1 MGLGYIGLPTAITMA
16 QAGYPVVGFDVSA
29 PVIET
34 LQGGKIHIVEPGLQE
49 AFTAALE
56 SGNLTFSTD
65 LPESDVYYIS
75 VPTPFYRDE
84 EGRQR
89 ADLSYVESAGRMAG
103 RAMRPDSLVILE
115 STVPPRTTEMLARVL
130 SEESGVPMK
139 ELHVA
144 HCPERIIPGH
154 MLYELKNNDRHHRR
168 AHARGRPDGPGD
180 LRKPCWKAACAAS
193 PTTSPPRC
201 AS

>member
-1 MGLGYIGLPTAITMA
+1 MKQIHRDGLGYIGLPTAITMA

-84 EGRQR
+84 EGRSAPTCPMSR
-89 ADLSYVESAGRMAG
+89 APGAWPAGRCG
-103 RAMRPDSLVILE
+103 PTRWS
-115 STVPPRTTEMLARVL
+115 SWNPP
-130 SEESGVPMK
+130 
-139 ELHVA
+139 
-144 HCPERIIPGH
+144 CPP
-154 MLYELKNNDRHHRR
+154 
-168 AHARGRPDGPGD
+168 A
-180 LRKPCWKAACAAS
+180 
-193 PTTSPPRC
+193 PPRC
-201 AS
+201 WPGC

>member
-1 MGLGYIGLPTAITMA
+1 MKQITVMGLGYIGLPTAITMA

-103 RAMRPDSLVILE
+103 RAMRPE
-115 STVPPRTTEMLARVL
+115 
-130 SEESGVPMK
+130 
-139 ELHVA
+139 
-144 HCPERIIPGH
+144 C
-154 MLYELKNNDRHHRR
+154 
-168 AHARGRPDGPGD
+168 
-180 LRKPCWKAACAAS
+180 
-193 PTTSPPRC
+193 
-201 AS
+201 